1 MMKKQKELSG
11 GRLGRFARRGLMLA
25 AVTGVVSLAAGSFVS
40 LACTSYYAGK
50 DVTTDGSILFGRTE
64 DISSAHSKIFL
75 VHEAE
80 THEEGEMYEDVTG
93 FTMPLPEYTYRFT
106 TCEDDPGYGGDLFGE
121 VGTNE
126 YGVSMSATESAS
138 PASALRQ
145 QDPFIRDTGI
155 TESSMVNV
163 VLPCVK
169 TAREGIELLADIVD
183 TYGAGEGN
191 TLMIG
196 DRNECWYMEI
206 LTGHQYVAIKM
217 PDDKA
222 AIMPNCFMLE
232 EVDVSDTEN
241 VIASENLFQVA
252 EAAGTLVKGDSD
264 TVIHVRKSYSGSM
277 GQGNSYRIWGG
288 QIIFNEDL
296 LSQIQPTDQDLPM
309 FVEPSE
315 KVSVK
320 TMYRIAGTRYEGTD
334 YENQGTVI
342 GTPRSAECHIM
353 QIRPDMPV
361 ELETI
366 EWLCMG
372 SADLSTFLPFYSA
385 AITDTHPAYQVG
397 EVNYNEDSAY
407 WTFRGLATLA
417 ASNRELVAPNLKAYW
432 SDYMDDLIARQAG
445 VDEKM
450 MALYES
456 NPGAVSSKATDLGI
470 ALSEDALK
478 TAKTLYGDM
487 MRAFA
492 SGDGSFKSA
501 FVPQLHK
508 NQIYSNYSYDL
519 VYDWVEPEPE
529 EVFGDLGTWIR
540 FMESLEKDE
549 YTKESWA
556 ALEKAVEA
564 ARAVNANENASRA
577 QIDRAIT
584 DLIQAFGGLEY
595 GVQRQHLEIAV
606 ATAQGILD
614 AAGDY
619 EEESLAALK
628 AVIEEAQT
636 VLADENATQDA
647 VNQAASKV
655 IDAIAQV
662 IENADLSSLESLLK
676 AVESLDADKY
686 TSESYQAL
694 AQAIEAAKQVL
705 ADPNRDESQLAAAYT
720 QLAEAVRGLE
730 MKGNKAALSAVIE
743 KAEGILANAS
753 AYTASS
759 ISGLEEALAAAKA
772 VYDKDDATMQE
783 IAQAT
788 EDLTNVLVQARLKGD
803 LDQDGRVSTADSALL
818 LQYTAEMADL
828 DEAQYEGADVD
839 GNGVVDTKD
848 AVLILQYSA
857 EKISAF

>member
-1 MMKKQKELSG
+1 MKEEKELRKS
-11 GRLGRFARRGLMLA
+11 RFCRFARRSLMLA

-64 DISSAHSKIFL
+64 DISAAHNKIFL

-80 THEEGEMYEDVTG
+80 THEEGEMYQDVTG
-93 FTMPLPEYTYRFT
+93 FTMPLPEQTYRYT

-145 QDPFIRDTGI
+145 QDPFVRNTGI

-169 TAREGIELLADIVD
+169 TAREGMEMLADIID

-191 TLMIG
+191 TLMIA

-241 VIASENLFQVA
+241 VIASEDLFAVA

-264 TVIHVRKSYSGSM
+264 SVIHVRNSYSSTM
-277 GQGNSYRIWGG
+277 SDGNSYRIWGG
-288 QIIFNEDL
+288 QIIFNENL
-296 LSQIQPTDQDLPM
+296 IGQINPTDKDLPM

-320 TMYRIAGTRYEGTD
+320 TMYRIAGTRYEGTE

-342 GTPRSAECHIM
+342 GTPRSAECHIL

-385 AITDTHPAYQVG
+385 AITDTHPAYQV
-397 EVNYNEDSAY
+397 EDVNYNEDSAY
-407 WTFRGLATLA
+407 WTFRGLASLA
-417 ASNRELVAPNLKAYW
+417 ASSRELAAVNLKAYW
-432 SDYMDDLIARQAG
+432 SDYMDDIIARQEG
-445 VDEKM
+445 VDQEM
-450 MALYES
+450 MALYQR

-470 ALSEDALK
+470 ALAEDALK

-487 MRAFA
+487 MRAYA
-492 SGDGSFKSA
+492 AGDGKFNSA
-501 FVPQLHK
+501 FIPQLHEDG
-508 NQIYSNYSYDL
+508 IYSNYSYDL
-519 VYDWVEPEPE
+519 VHDWTEPEPE
-529 EVFGDLGTWIR
+529 EPFSDLGTWIR
-540 FMESLEKDE
+540 FMESLNKDE
-549 YTKESWA
+549 YTSESYGVLESAIQAAKLVDAKED
-556 ALEKAVEA
+556 
-564 ARAVNANENASRA
+564 ASREE
-577 QIDRAIT
+577 IDKALA
-584 DLIQAFGGLEY
+584 DLIAAFGGLEY
-595 GVQRQHLEIAV
+595 GVQKQHLEVAV
-606 ATAQGILD
+606 EAAQEILD
-614 AAGDY
+614 AAADY
-619 EEESLAALK
+619 DEESLAELK
-628 AVIEEAQT
+628 AVIEDAKAI
-636 VLADENATQDA
+636 LADKNATQDQ
-647 VNQAASKV
+647 VNGAAGDV
-655 IDAIAQV
+655 IDAIAKV
-662 IENADLSSLESLLK
+662 INDADLTSLQSLLE

-686 TSESYQAL
+686 TSESYQ
-694 AQAIEAAKQVL
+694 VL
-705 ADPNRDESQLAAAYT
+705 ADAIAAAKEVLAEQDREDGALAAAYT
-720 QLAEAVRGLE
+720 RLAEAVRGLE

-743 KAEGILANAS
+743 KANEILQDAS
-753 AYTASS
+753 SYVESS
-759 ISGLEEALAAAKA
+759 ISGLSEALSEAQA
-772 VYDKDDATMQE
+772 VYDDDDATAQE
-783 IAQAT
+783 VNEAT
-788 EDLTNVLVQARLKGD
+788 TALTNELVKARLKGD
-803 LDQDGRVSTADSALL
+803 VNGDGNVSTSDSVTVLR
-818 LQYTAEMADL
+818 YTVEMTNL
-828 DEAQYEGADVD
+828 DEQQFEGADVD

-848 AVLILQYSA
+848 ATLILQYSA